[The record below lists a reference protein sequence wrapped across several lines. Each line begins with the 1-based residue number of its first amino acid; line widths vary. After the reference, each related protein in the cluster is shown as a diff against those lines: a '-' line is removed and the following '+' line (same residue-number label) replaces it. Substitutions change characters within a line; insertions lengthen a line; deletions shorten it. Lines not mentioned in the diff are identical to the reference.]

1 MLSVPPLPEVPAN
14 QRDTCELT
22 HRHEDLTQD
31 GRMQLVAFFY
41 GLGEIVWNRLM
52 RAHPA
57 SPAMIEQGVLPILS
71 RVAIEGYGGPF
82 GVSRPFVASGGFQL
96 GHATRE
102 DGSIERLLFNAWSDL
117 RAPNSHALAPPPPL
131 DAPHVH
137 VGRVYAEFT
146 FTRLFAPAAERK
158 VTRLDL
164 PGMPAV
170 PPDRLRFTPPLS
182 LLALPEG
189 ATALESGFALDSTP
203 TVFGLCHT
211 DVNQHVSSLVYMR
224 LFEEAALRRFAS
236 LGESTALLARFLDIG
251 YRKPCFA
258 GESVRFV
265 LRAFRLGERLGAVGA
280 VVSEQEAGAP
290 IGEARPRCCLRM
302 MFER

>member
-1 MLSVPPLPEVPAN
+1 MLSMLPLPEVPAN

-22 HRHEDLTQD
+22 HRYEDLTQD
-31 GRMQLVAFFY
+31 GRMKLAALTY

-57 SPAMIEQGVLPILS
+57 GRAMTEQGVLPILT
-71 RVAIEGYGGPF
+71 RMAIEGYGGPF
-82 GVSRPFVASGGFQL
+82 GLSRPFVASGGFQL

-102 DGSIERLLFNAWSDL
+102 DGSIERLLFNAWTEL
-117 RAPNSHALAPPPPL
+117 RAPNSHAMAPPPPL
-131 DAPHVH
+131 DAPHVN
-137 VGRVYAEFT
+137 VGRVYAELT

-164 PGMPAV
+164 PGLPVV
-170 PPDRLRFTPPLS
+170 PPDRLPWTPPLS

-189 ATALESGFALDSTP
+189 ATALEPGFAPDSAP

-211 DVNQHVSSLVYMR
+211 DVNHHVSSVVYMQ

-236 LGESTALLARFLDIG
+236 LGESTALLARILDIG

-258 GESVRFV
+258 GETVRFV

-280 VVSEQEAGAP
+280 VVTEQEAGAP
-290 IGEARPRCCLRM
+290 IEEARPRACLRM
-302 MFER
+302 VFER